1 MLMMYQTSDNS
12 QLREE
17 YCESMHSWLLSE
29 VWNIIAPN
37 LSIFSTFWITK
48 WSKEGTWFHSFEKSH
63 SLNFCLK
70 VTFTTHLG
78 IELMIACCSKKIKY
92 VAIFLVH
99 LLHSKQEILWR
110 LLSLTLMFQKQ
121 RVQPNLTYEPIA
133 TLKAHIPTPR
143 YDLAST
149 ASFIIKWIFQRNL
162 DFTIVVLF
170 QGHTFLHKQELCG
183 WDLVDH
189 RCYLV
194 HKLKVWKGKVAFIKL

>member
-1 MLMMYQTSDNS
+1 MMYQTSDNS

-121 RVQPNLTYEPIA
+121 RVQPNLTLW
-133 TLKAHIPTPR
+133 TNSDFKGAHSYTSVR
-143 YDLAST
+143 FGQHS
-149 ASFIIKWIFQRNL
+149 
-162 DFTIVVLF
+162 
-170 QGHTFLHKQELCG
+170 
-183 WDLVDH
+183 
-189 RCYLV
+189 
-194 HKLKVWKGKVAFIKL
+194 KLYHQMNFSA